1 MTVTVGELESTAL
14 EKSRKAFARVLQSMQ
29 STGKAAAAATV
40 LGVSDSTVSRVKN
53 EKLEDSIKLIYLMGF
68 KLVESDWEGVDSAE
82 LSILKANTIRLYQYE
97 QEHGALG
104 DEEE

>member
-1 MTVTVGELESTAL
+1 MAVTVGELESTAL
-14 EKSRKAFARVLQSMQ
+14 EKARKGYARVLQAMQ
-29 STGKAAAAATV
+29 SSGKATAAATV

-68 KLVESDWEGVDSAE
+68 KLVESDWEGIDAVE

-97 QEHGALG
+97 QEHGALDG
-104 DEEE
+104 EEE